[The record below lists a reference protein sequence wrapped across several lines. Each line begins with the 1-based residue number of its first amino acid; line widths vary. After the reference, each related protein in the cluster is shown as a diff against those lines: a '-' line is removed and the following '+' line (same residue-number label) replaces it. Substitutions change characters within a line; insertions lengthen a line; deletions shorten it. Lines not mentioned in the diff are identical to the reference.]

1 MGSEGVNLS
10 FHNARSL
17 LKHIDSLPTG
27 PEWSCSSFEVTGNKT
42 NKAGNLRTEEVEL
55 WHQNPVKCI
64 CEIIGNP
71 TFKEYMS
78 YQPARVYRKSDFTDR
93 EYNKMWICDWWWQMQ
108 VSIFFMFINFC
119 S

>member
-1 MGSEGVNLS
+1 MGSEGVDLS

-17 LKHIDSLPTG
+17 LKCIDSLPTG

-71 TFKEYMS
+71 TFKEYMGI
-78 YQPARVYRKSDFTDR
+78 QK
-93 EYNKMWICDWWWQMQ
+93 K
-108 VSIFFMFINFC
+108 
-119 S
+119 